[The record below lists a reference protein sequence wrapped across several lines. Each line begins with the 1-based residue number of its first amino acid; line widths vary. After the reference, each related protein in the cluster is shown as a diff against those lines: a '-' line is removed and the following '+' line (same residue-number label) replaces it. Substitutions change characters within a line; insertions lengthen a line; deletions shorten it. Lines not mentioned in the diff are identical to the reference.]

1 MVVEVVDVRSSTQ
14 SGRPNSSFC
23 SEPTSSRIWCALGT
37 LEHAHYARAVWSYHL
52 GLVVQADSPVLGK
65 LLGQVAS
72 SPRAQKQL
80 LSKVT
85 LRQFLLWP
93 EACAQSREAAA
104 RKKRPWE
111 PRP

>member
-1 MVVEVVDVRSSTQ
+1 M
-14 SGRPNSSFC
+14 
-23 SEPTSSRIWCALGT
+23 
-37 LEHAHYARAVWSYHL
+37 
-52 GLVVQADSPVLGK
+52 LGK